1 MAVTNTGRFLDDK
14 ASFEALSAL
23 TAPADRAEY
32 LSYGALVKEAAFPNR
47 KFVVYTLGS
56 KGPETLEVVSC
67 GVLHVDR
74 DGPTVE
80 ISGGT
85 HSQKVSNVPS
95 RWRSRDLF
103 VQVPQKFEI
112 KTTGK
117 PGPAGVQF
125 VLLYALL
132 FKMASK
138 PFHGIVGHTY
148 VETLNDF
155 NERFPGVLKKY

>member
-1 MAVTNTGRFLDDK
+1 MATNTGRFLDDK
-14 ASFEALSAL
+14 ASFEALVDL
-23 TAPADRAEY
+23 MDPADSAEY

-47 KFVVYTLGS
+47 KFVIYTLGS
-56 KGPETLEVVSC
+56 KGPEALEAVSC

-80 ISGGT
+80 ISGMT
-85 HSQKVSNVPS
+85 YSDKVSIVPR
-95 RWRSRDLF
+95 RWRDRDLF
-103 VQVPQKFEI
+103 VQTPQKFEI

-125 VLLYALL
+125 VSLYALL
-132 FKMASK
+132 FKMKSK

-148 VETLNDF
+148 AETLNDF
-155 NERFPGVLKKY
+155 NEKFPGVLKKY